1 VSMLVFTVMSMSCL
15 NILIFVE
22 CIDGTPLLLNEI
34 EKDLPACSSKVL
46 LETKWTFITQ
56 EVHFFLLF
64 SSQLSVC
71 NCFLIFSNFVYLLNC
86 NKTIR

>member
-1 VSMLVFTVMSMSCL
+1 MSMLVFTVMSVSCL

-22 CIDGTPLLLNEI
+22 CIDGRPLLLNEI

-56 EVHFFLLF
+56 EVHFFLLNYLITLHLF
-64 SSQLSVC
+64 SG
-71 NCFLIFSNFVYLLNC
+71 FL
-86 NKTIR
+86 

>member
-1 VSMLVFTVMSMSCL
+1 MSMLVFTVMSMSCL

-22 CIDGTPLLLNEI
+22 CIDGRPLLLNEI

-56 EVHFFLLF
+56 EVHFFSFFLLLSYLITLHLF
-64 SSQLSVC
+64 SD
-71 NCFLIFSNFVYLLNC
+71 FL
-86 NKTIR
+86 